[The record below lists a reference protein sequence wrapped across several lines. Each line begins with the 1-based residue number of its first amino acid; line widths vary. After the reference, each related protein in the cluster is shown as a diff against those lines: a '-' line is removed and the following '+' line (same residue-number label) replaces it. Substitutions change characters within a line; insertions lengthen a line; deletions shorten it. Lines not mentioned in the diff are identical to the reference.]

1 MVEVSDM
8 SLALELMSNRKLRP
22 PLPLGIP
29 PGTVL
34 HYFSLS
40 AFTLLLLLL
49 LLLVLLALITACWSE
64 VEGDRPTFGD
74 VSFI

>member
-34 HYFSLS
+34 HYFSLC
-40 AFTLLLLLL
+40 AFTLLLLL